1 MQVRQSKMYIAPSS
15 SKCQSGFMRPTK
27 VSSNLKAIIGRLN
40 DHILAN
46 ENSPYLLRLPGLTPR
61 LSRTRYVTPIESKA
75 RKESHD
81 RFRDLLQFQV
91 VEPSVMNRFLKQLYP
106 MRNNLSAL
114 DTNTIPSRNVN
125 HNLLFRSYCALPHPG
140 VGHMEYQ
147 DFERFMNQMFS
158 YRAFLK
164 PNALSG
170 TNILLFNDSYLLKQY
185 REANH
190 KRQVHLNMLWQITN
204 DMDSAGIP
212 TSDRERQNLIY
223 KTFFRDRIDIMEKV
237 SSIMERNESNETTVA
252 ALSINQSPSFDFE
265 TYKDV
270 SLRFGESPDA
280 ETLNVL
286 LLIAL
291 RHKNVLALLD
301 IMSRFQPEAFTRDTY
316 KILLENLALMGREKD
331 FEIYLDSLVSR
342 HLYLMDIQLLN
353 TVVLS
358 LVNLHKPKL
367 AASLVDSV
375 VSLIGSHLSDN
386 DLFLKLIKKED
397 KEIYALY
404 ISAYDR
410 LAFKPSVKLY
420 PTERTF
426 LPILKHYCQ
435 TGAEFAKIA
444 AVLSQV
450 EAKSMSPVTSQMFKL
465 IFHAFVTHNYSIDDL
480 RYVLSKLIEL
490 HDLNSGVRDTW
501 IRDQIH
507 EAALP
512 QDLSRFLNEMIAE
525 PETPGYLI
533 GDNNFV
539 KLSNG
544 LVRQVF
550 LAFHHTLGRDSLLK
564 EKILEV
570 ERELN
575 EGMESAKARHDSRI
589 VRDEI
594 EMVDLYERDEMSY
607 LKKSSLLKL
616 LDISLPS

>member
-1 MQVRQSKMYIAPSS
+1 
-15 SKCQSGFMRPTK
+15 
-27 VSSNLKAIIGRLN
+27 
-40 DHILAN
+40 
-46 ENSPYLLRLPGLTPR
+46 
-61 LSRTRYVTPIESKA
+61 
-75 RKESHD
+75 
-81 RFRDLLQFQV
+81 
-91 VEPSVMNRFLKQLYP
+91 
-106 MRNNLSAL
+106 
-114 DTNTIPSRNVN
+114 
-125 HNLLFRSYCALPHPG
+125 
-140 VGHMEYQ
+140 
-147 DFERFMNQMFS
+147 
-158 YRAFLK
+158 
-164 PNALSG
+164 
-170 TNILLFNDSYLLKQY
+170 
-185 REANH
+185 
-190 KRQVHLNMLWQITN
+190 
-204 DMDSAGIP
+204 
-212 TSDRERQNLIY
+212 
-223 KTFFRDRIDIMEKV
+223 MEKV

-252 ALSINQSPSFDFE
+252 ASSINQSPSFDFE

-270 SLRFGESPDA
+270 SSRFGESPDA

-291 RHKNVLALLD
+291 RHKNVLALSD

-331 FEIYLDSLVSR
+331 FEIYLDLLASQ
-342 HLYLMDIQLLN
+342 HLYLMDIQLFN

-358 LVNLHKPKL
+358 LVNLRKPKL

-375 VSLIGSHLSDN
+375 VSSIGSHLSDN
-386 DLFLKLIKKED
+386 DSFLKIIKKED
-397 KEIYALY
+397 KEIYASY

-435 TGAEFAKIA
+435 TGAEFAKIT

-525 PETPGYLI
+525 PETPGYSI

-564 EKILEV
+564 EKISEV

-575 EGMESAKARHDSRI
+575 EAMESAKARHDSRI